1 MVLSIMTH
9 QLPVS
14 FSLSPVA
21 LFHLHTIR
29 PNRQMILQRLARI
42 APLPPPASGG
52 GESHKQFLK
61 FYVGYFRCNYTAF
74 NTSATGL
81 RGFLKYGWADL
92 PTAITD
98 ISTSFS
104 GMPSIDFTFAV
115 SRMPMMRVSQP

>member
-92 PTAITD
+92 PTAMTD
-98 ISTSFS
+98 MRTSFS
-104 GMPSIDFTFAV
+104 GMPSMDFTFAL